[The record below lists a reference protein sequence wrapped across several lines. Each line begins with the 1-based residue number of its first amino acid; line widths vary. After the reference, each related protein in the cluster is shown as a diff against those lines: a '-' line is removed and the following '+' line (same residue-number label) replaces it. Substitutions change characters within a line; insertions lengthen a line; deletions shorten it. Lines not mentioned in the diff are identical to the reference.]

1 MVAAYRL
8 AIRLYPRTFRDE
20 YGDDLVLLLT
30 DQLRNDRAPRV
41 AVRTAVDL
49 LLTVPQR
56 HLESRMST
64 TRPSTLP
71 TVLGAV
77 ALSVLVVA
85 IVVGHPTVLA
95 GDAAAFLAFGGLALL
110 AAHRDRPFTDPRPWS
125 SRWWHLLAT
134 GVVLLAGL
142 VVVTNAT
149 GELPSGGWLVAMTL
163 GLGALLLV
171 AGGVVLGIVHL
182 ASRERRSA
190 TAG

>member
-1 MVAAYRL
+1 MVETYRL
-8 AIRLYPRTFRDE
+8 AVRLYPKAFRDE

-30 DQLRNDRAPRV
+30 VQLRDERAPRV

-49 LLTVPQR
+49 LLTIPQR

-71 TVLGAV
+71 AVLGAV

-85 IVVGHPTVLA
+85 VVVGHPAVLA
-95 GDAAAFLAFGGLALL
+95 GGVAVSLAFGGLALL
-110 AAHRDRPFTDPRPWS
+110 AAHRDRPLTDARPWS
-125 SRWWHLLAT
+125 AHWWRLLT
-134 GVVLLAGL
+134 SGVVILGGL
-142 VVVTNAT
+142 VAATTAT
-149 GELPSGGWLVAMTL
+149 GELPSGGWFAAMAA
-163 GLGALLLV
+163 GLAALLLV
-171 AGGVVLGIVHL
+171 AAGLVLGIVHL